1 MTPQDAAATPGA
13 GLAGRV
19 PTFHFDRLEYFRE
32 EKEGY
37 ITIRSSTHPETN
49 EVVLNPTANQIIRLC
64 DGSRSVAAVAAA
76 MKGLY
81 PKAPPDVIERD
92 INTMISSLS
101 RMRLID
107 WDGPDPFHNPHP
119 ADLGFGWRGRLAS
132 EDDTQAIVDF
142 AARARKSGAFPAR
155 SPAGSPAGSP
165 AAALA
170 GSPAP
175 APAWLAFRSPLLSP
189 GGLGELEVRQGLY
202 ARLDH
207 YFLMT
212 CHGADGADGAGS
224 GAGGGASDGADGAG
238 DGAGAAGAGNDAIEG
253 LLSIRSPL
261 PYGSH
266 LAVVRLILL
275 PRGCP
280 AAPAFLRYAADLL
293 PAAAPFSLTGVR
305 LYWVRSAALDPDLAA
320 LIDGAGFAAEMT
332 MRDEMGPEKD
342 LIVLR
347 YSLGGA

>member
-1 MTPQDAAATPGA
+1 MTPQDTAATPGA
-13 GLAGRV
+13 VLAGRV

-119 ADLGFGWRGRLAS
+119 ADLGFGRRGRLAS

-142 AARARKSGAFPAR
+142 AARARKSGALPAR
-155 SPAGSPAGSP
+155 SPAGSPA
-165 AAALA
+165 AAPA

-212 CHGADGADGAGS
+212 CPSADDR
-224 GAGGGASDGADGAG
+224 
-238 DGAGAAGAGNDAIEG
+238 AGNDAIEG
-253 LLSIRSPL
+253 VLSIRSPL

-305 LYWVRSAALDPDLAA
+305 LYWERSAALDPDLAA
-320 LIDGAGFAAEMT
+320 LIDGAGFAAERT
-332 MRDEMGPEKD
+332 MRDEMGPGRD